1 MADDTT
7 KDTGLVNVGGKP
19 LPLSEQTKAADAAA
33 HTAHLEAQAAL
44 QKENQIARIAAEKEY
59 SDLIG
64 KTVSEFEQIAKQQ
77 DKLIEKQQER
87 IRLASL
93 TEQDRADE
101 AAHLDKILADS
112 EGKNAL
118 SLAETQWVHERLLLL
133 KGVTEEEKKQLGLQY
148 KNLLAAQDLN
158 SKQKEFSAGGK
169 GILSSLLGIEDV
181 SNSTAHKWGEMWGL
195 SVEINEEGEKTGRN
209 WKGLLL
215 GLQAGS
221 TYTAVF
227 NKLLHNVAEKIEE
240 VAMNAVSLTK
250 QLSATEA
257 KFRANTN
264 ASEEFVQ
271 QIRDGRNEFADLG
284 ATFDESS
291 EAMQSLYEGYSDFS
305 TLAANPAMRK
315 ELQGFSLTMTRMG
328 VDSKTS
334 AEHVQ
339 TVTKTLGGTAQEAIA
354 MGKNFDIL
362 SQKIG
367 VPLNTL
373 MTGFQKA
380 MPKLAIFGK
389 KAEKVFTDLAV
400 AAKATGTEVDQ
411 LLSITDQFDTF
422 EGAAQK
428 VGELNAILGTS
439 YMSSIDMVMETDPT
453 KRLMMIQ
460 KTVESSGKSWSTMGY
475 YMKKAVASASGMDL
489 SVAER
494 VFRGGTASIEKWK
507 EEQEKASKMARE
519 RQEISEKNIDI
530 AKKLQTI
537 WDNVAQGFVPLL
549 THMAGMLDWIMQFK
563 PLVAALGG
571 IMAGMWATSKVMA
584 FAEAMKKIT
593 ELTQAAKLAKQQE
606 TTVDAQNTA
615 GKTANAAAGL
625 WASSA
630 MLGPLIGVAVAL
642 AAVASLMS
650 SMGDSKSSISAHAD
664 GVTNFK
670 GGVSIV
676 GEKGPEL
683 LNLPRGSNVIT
694 NENTNKLAG
703 AMAGG
708 DGGSINYERLASAVA
723 GAVKSAMQ
731 ATATDKPIIIELND
745 REFGRAVKSSITKDS
760 LNSRVEK

>member
-1 MADDTT
+1 MADIIDPET
-7 KDTGLVNVGGKP
+7 GKP
-19 LPLSEQTKAADAAA
+19 YPPSEQAKVA
-33 HTAHLEAQAAL
+33 EAEALTAAL
-44 QKENQIARIAAEKEY
+44 EEQATIQKTNQIERIAAEKEY

-64 KTVSEFEQIAKQQ
+64 KTVSEFEQIAKHQ
-77 DKLIEKQQER
+77 DKLIERQQER

-93 TEQDRADE
+93 TAQDRADE
-101 AAHLDKILADS
+101 QAHLDKILVDS
-112 EGKNAL
+112 VGKNAL
-118 SLAETQWVHERLLLL
+118 SVEETQWVSERLLLL
-133 KGVTEEEKKQLGLQY
+133 RGVTEEEKKQLGLQY
-148 KNLLAAQDLN
+148 KHLLAAQDLN
-158 SKQKEFSAGGK
+158 NKQKEFSTGNK
-169 GILSSLLGIEDV
+169 GILSSLLGMEDV
-181 SNSTAHKWGEMWGL
+181 SKSTASKWGEMWGL
-195 SVEINEEGEKTGRN
+195 SVEINEEGKKTGRN

-215 GLQAGS
+215 GLDASATSAG
-221 TYTAVF
+221 VM
-227 NKLLHNVAEKIEE
+227 NRLLHNVAEKIEE
-240 VAMNAVSLTK
+240 IAMNAVSLTK
-250 QLSATEA
+250 QLSASET

-284 ATFDESS
+284 VTFEESS

-315 ELQGFSLTMTRMG
+315 ELQEFSLTMTRMG

-339 TVTKTLGGTAQEAIA
+339 TVTKTLGGTAKEAIA
-354 MGKNFDIL
+354 MAKNFDIL

-380 MPKLAIFGK
+380 MPKLAVFGK

-422 EGAAQK
+422 ESAAQK

-460 KTVESSGKSWSTMGY
+460 ETVESSGKSWSTMGY
-475 YMKKAVASASGMDL
+475 YMKKAVASAAGMDL

-537 WDNVAQGFVPLL
+537 WDNVAQGLVPIL
-549 THMAGMLDWIMQFK
+549 TKFAGMLDWILQFK
-563 PLVAALGG
+563 PLVVALGG
-571 IMAGMWATSKVMA
+571 IMAGMWVTSKVMA
-584 FAEAMKKIT
+584 FSAALKKIT
-593 ELTQAAKLAKQQE
+593 ELTHAAKLAKQQE
-606 TTVDAQNTA
+606 TVVDAQNTV
-615 GKTANAAAGL
+615 GKTTNAAAGL

-630 MLGPLIGVAVAL
+630 MLGPILGVIAAIGAVAML
-642 AAVASLMS
+642 WS
-650 SMGDSKSSISAHAD
+650 SMSDSESSGSSIR
-664 GVTNFK
+664 
-670 GGVSIV
+670 
-676 GEKGPEL
+676 GPR
-683 LNLPRGSNVIT
+683 PRR
-694 NENTNKLAG
+694 NKL
-703 AMAGG
+703 
-708 DGGSINYERLASAVA
+708 
-723 GAVKSAMQ
+723 
-731 ATATDKPIIIELND
+731 
-745 REFGRAVKSSITKDS
+745 
-760 LNSRVEK
+760 